1 MEETKTP
8 MAEKVKHAVEAI
20 ELSGRSAAAAVVREL
35 WVEFSGLMAE
45 HEQLQALH
53 AELAQAHLEL
63 QFEHAATAH
72 DQAELSVAPQ
82 SPEVPNAAPSQES

>member
-35 WVEFSGLMAE
+35 MSE
-45 HEQLQALH
+45 HEQLLASH